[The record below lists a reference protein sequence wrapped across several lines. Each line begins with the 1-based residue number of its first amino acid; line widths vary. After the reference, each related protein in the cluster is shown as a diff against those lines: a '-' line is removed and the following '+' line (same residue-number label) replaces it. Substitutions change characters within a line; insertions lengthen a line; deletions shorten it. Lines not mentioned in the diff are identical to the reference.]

1 MTTIAIKAYV
11 KVEIKINITIPL
23 PLPLPLLNIPASTS
37 FYKIF

>member
-23 PLPLPLLNIPASTS
+23 PLPLLNIPASTS